1 MNEQIIYRIIDKEA
15 KSLLQVAQLL
25 SVDKDQTAATLQ
37 EIYEEA
43 LRLLERYEEA
53 LRLLERAE

>member
-1 MNEQIIYRIIDKEA
+1 MSEPIIYRIIDKEA

-43 LRLLERYEEA
+43 LRLLER
-53 LRLLERAE
+53 AE